1 MARKAKRKAP
11 KAVPTNDNPPQIPS
25 AAQLANDD
33 FDRDFITHTE
43 TNTKAMAYRRRD
55 SCIVE
60 KWCRQ
65 GDVGFGHGAQR
76 IIANC
81 QLFWLRLGE
90 PRLIAQYG
98 ERLPASNSN
107 EGWTRQEALDEL
119 HRYKKLLGP
128 AMHPWWEVYEN
139 VILHNEPA
147 GVAGSR
153 FAKHDAQRIQSAKV
167 ITGFV
172 ASFIAGQLGY

>member
-1 MARKAKRKAP
+1 MAKARKRKRTERIIDQLET
-11 KAVPTNDNPPQIPS
+11 PTL
-25 AAQLANDD
+25 AQLANDD

-60 KWCRQ
+60 KWIRQ
-65 GDVGFGHGAQR
+65 GGIGFEHGAQR
-76 IIANC
+76 VIANC
-81 QLFWLRLGE
+81 QLFWIRLGE

-98 ERLPASNSN
+98 ERLPPSTSG

-119 HRYKKLLGP
+119 HRYKHMVPRLY
-128 AMHPWWEVYEN
+128 WEVFEN
-139 VILHNEPA
+139 VVRHNEPA

-153 FAKHDAQRIQSAKV
+153 FANNDAQRIQSAKV

-172 ASFIAGQLGY
+172 ASIIATKLGY

>member
-1 MARKAKRKAP
+1 MARQRKRKAP
-11 KAVPTNDNPPQIPS
+11 RIIEQLETPTL
-25 AAQLANDD
+25 AQLANDD
-33 FDRDFITHTE
+33 FDRDFVTHTE

-65 GDVGFGHGAQR
+65 GEVGFGHGAQR

-98 ERLPASNSN
+98 ERLPASTAGD
-107 EGWTRQEALDEL
+107 GWTRQEALDEL
-119 HRYKKLLGP
+119 HRYKKMLGP
-128 AMHPWWEVYEN
+128 AMQPWWEVFEN
-139 VILHNEPA
+139 VVRHNEPA

-153 FAKHDAQRIQSAKV
+153 FAKNDPQRIQSAKV

>member
-1 MARKAKRKAP
+1 M
-11 KAVPTNDNPPQIPS
+11 
-25 AAQLANDD
+25 
-33 FDRDFITHTE
+33 THAE

-65 GDVGFGHGAQR
+65 GGIGFEHGARQV
-76 IIANC
+76 IANC
-81 QLFWLRLGE
+81 QLFWIRAGE

-98 ERLPASNSN
+98 ERLPASTAGD
-107 EGWTRQEALDEL
+107 GWTRQEALDEL
-119 HRYKKLLGP
+119 HRYKGMVP
-128 AMHPWWEVYEN
+128 RPYWEVFEN
-139 VILHNEPA
+139 VIRHNEPA

-153 FAKHDAQRIQSAKV
+153 FANNDAQRIQSAKV

-172 ASFIAGQLGY
+172 ASVIATKLGY